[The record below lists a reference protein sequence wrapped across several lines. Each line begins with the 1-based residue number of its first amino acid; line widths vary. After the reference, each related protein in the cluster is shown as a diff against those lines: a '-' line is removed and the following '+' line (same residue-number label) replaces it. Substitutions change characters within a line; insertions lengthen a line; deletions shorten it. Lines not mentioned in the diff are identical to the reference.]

1 MQIKGLREI
10 VKSNKENHTKSISV
24 GIETKAEDER
34 LPVEDLADELWHKD
48 SFELIIEVSEGYRIT
63 LIYCP
68 VARTISA
75 FNGTFDLTEE
85 KMKII
90 DSFAE

>member
-85 KMKII
+85 KKKII